1 MKKTIRFLDCGA
13 NVGQSID
20 WALNALADY
29 QLKIDSFEANPSLMP
44 IIKDK
49 FFDNRNNIKLHQV
62 AVDVKEEES
71 RKFYLQ
77 SFGARTGSSLLKG
90 KQSTIEKVGV
100 VGQLCYIMSDGA
112 TVKVLDAQWNKEVLE
127 AEGLSAARE
136 EPIFVQYMP
145 AESIVEVLSSPQ
157 YIISNIDELYDTV
170 DVKVINIVSWIE
182 ENTSEDEFVILKL
195 DVEGT
200 EFAIIDE
207 LIKTGINDRIG
218 VLLVEW
224 TPEERMETAFDMVGE
239 EKVKQREEIIEKT
252 SKNFKKVLNW
262 HHPNECEEPLKQHLK
277 ELNDA

>member
-1 MKKTIRFLDCGA
+1 MLFMKKTIRFLDCGA

-127 AEGLSAARE
+127 AEGLSVARE

-145 AESIVEVLSSPQ
+145 AESIVEVLSSP
-157 YIISNIDELYDTV
+157 
-170 DVKVINIVSWIE
+170 
-182 ENTSEDEFVILKL
+182 
-195 DVEGT
+195 
-200 EFAIIDE
+200 
-207 LIKTGINDRIG
+207 
-218 VLLVEW
+218 
-224 TPEERMETAFDMVGE
+224 
-239 EKVKQREEIIEKT
+239 
-252 SKNFKKVLNW
+252 
-262 HHPNECEEPLKQHLK
+262 
-277 ELNDA
+277 

>member
-1 MKKTIRFLDCGA
+1 
-13 NVGQSID
+13 
-20 WALNALADY
+20 
-29 QLKIDSFEANPSLMP
+29 MP

-49 FFDNRNNIKLHQV
+49 FFENRNNIKLHQV

-127 AEGLSAARE
+127 AEGLSVARE

-224 TPEERMETAFDMVGE
+224 TPEERMETAFDMIGE
-239 EKVKQREEIIEKT
+239 EKIKQREEIIEKT

-262 HHPNECEEPLKQHLK
+262 HHPNECEEPLKQYLK